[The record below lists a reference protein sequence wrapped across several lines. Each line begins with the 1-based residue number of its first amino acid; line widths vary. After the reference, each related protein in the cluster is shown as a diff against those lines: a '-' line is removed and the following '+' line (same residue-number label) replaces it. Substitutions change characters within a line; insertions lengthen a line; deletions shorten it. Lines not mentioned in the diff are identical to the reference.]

1 MDGEIDVGGAFLPSF
16 LAAAVIAYVVTVG
29 IKRLLRALD
38 LYRFVWHAGLFD
50 TGLYVVVLWAVA
62 AITNGMTPIGRG

>member
-1 MDGEIDVGGAFLPSF
+1 MKSEIDVGGAFVPSF
-16 LAAAVIAYVVTVG
+16 LAAAVIAYIVTVV
-29 IKRLLRALD
+29 IKRLLRAFE

-50 TGLYVVVLWAVA
+50 TGLYVLVLWAVA